1 MQVATVISDEAR
13 ARWNELDQGREQKSQ
28 FSDLLTFWSP
38 TVNMARDPRWGRT
51 PETYGEDP
59 YLSGIMGT
67 AFVKGLQGDDDRYLK
82 IVSTP
87 KHFAANNEEHNRFVC
102 NTQISEIGRAHV

>member
-1 MQVATVISDEAR
+1 M
-13 ARWNELDQGREQKSQ
+13 
-28 FSDLLTFWSP
+28 LTFWSP

-59 YLSGIMGT
+59 FLSGIMGT
-67 AFVKGLQGDDDRYLK
+67 AFVNGLQGDDPHYLK

-102 NTQISEIGRAHV
+102 NPRYRRNNCVNITFLLSKCV